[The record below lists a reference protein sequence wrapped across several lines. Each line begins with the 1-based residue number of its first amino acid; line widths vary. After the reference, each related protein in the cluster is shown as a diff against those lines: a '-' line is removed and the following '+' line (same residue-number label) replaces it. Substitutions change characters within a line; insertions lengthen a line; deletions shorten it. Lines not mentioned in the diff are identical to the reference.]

1 MLRWLKRWWKHT
13 VGDNYVYVVTD
24 IGSEDDLTSVCFY
37 NMKDAADYAAA
48 IERVTGRTVYIN
60 CAELL

>member
-1 MLRWLKRWWKHT
+1 MFRWIKRWWKHT

-24 IGSEDDLTSVCFY
+24 IGEEGELNCVCFY
-37 NMKDAADYAAA
+37 NVKDAADYAAA
-48 IERVTGRTVYIN
+48 IERVTNRVIHIN